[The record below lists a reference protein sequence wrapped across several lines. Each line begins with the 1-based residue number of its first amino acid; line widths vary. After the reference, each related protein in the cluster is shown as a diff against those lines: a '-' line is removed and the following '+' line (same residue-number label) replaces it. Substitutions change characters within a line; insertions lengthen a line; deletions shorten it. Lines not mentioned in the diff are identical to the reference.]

1 MSASER
7 QKIMP
12 ISIPL
17 EDSFS
22 DIIGKAQRGQS
33 LTDEALSAKS
43 GATVS
48 EIENLKSGTLNE
60 AALRKVASVLGLG
73 ANALLA
79 LAQGRYTAA
88 PVEDI
93 EGLSHF
99 NSVFEDMTVNSFL
112 VWDSSTK
119 EAAFF
124 DTGADGQPM
133 LDFASS
139 HGLTVKQIFITH
151 IHTDHI
157 FDLDRLLEKTG
168 AHAWVCEKE
177 PIAGAEPFSAGRSFQ
192 IGSLSIETRLTSG
205 HAAGGVTYFIQGLA
219 KPVAIVGD
227 SMFAGSMG
235 GGMVSYADALR
246 NNREQILTLPD
257 ATIVC
262 SGHGPL
268 TTVGEQKHANPFF
281 AA

>member
-1 MSASER
+1 
-7 QKIMP
+7 MP

-33 LTDEALSAKS
+33 LSDEALSAKS
-43 GATVS
+43 GATVT
-48 EIENLKSGTLNE
+48 EIVNLKGGTLDE
-60 AALRKVASVLGLG
+60 SALRKVASVLGLG

-79 LAQGRYTAA
+79 LAQGRYKPAL
-88 PVEDI
+88 VQDI
-93 EGLSHF
+93 AGLAHF

-112 VWDSSTK
+112 VWDPSTK

-124 DTGADGQPM
+124 DTGADGQAM
-133 LDFASS
+133 LDFAAN
-139 HGLTVKQIFITH
+139 HGLKVKQIFITH
-151 IHTDHI
+151 IHTDHVM
-157 FDLDRLLEKTG
+157 DLARLVEKTG
-168 AHAWVCEKE
+168 AHAWVCDKE
-177 PIAGAEPFSAGRSFQ
+177 PIAGAEPFSVGRSFQ
-192 IGSLSIETRLTSG
+192 IGGLKIETRLTSG
-205 HAAGGVTYFIQGLA
+205 HAAGGVTYFIQGLSQ
-219 KPVAIVGD
+219 PVAIVGD

-257 ATIVC
+257 ATIIC

-268 TTVGEQKHANPFF
+268 TTVGEQKQANPFF